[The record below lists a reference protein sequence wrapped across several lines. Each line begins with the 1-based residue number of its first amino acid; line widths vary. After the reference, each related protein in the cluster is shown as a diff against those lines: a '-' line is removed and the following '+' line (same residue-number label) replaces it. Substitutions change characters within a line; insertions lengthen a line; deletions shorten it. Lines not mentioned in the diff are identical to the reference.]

1 MAKFKKVAAAK
12 APAKTTKASKPAA
25 KKATTKSPVAALG
38 GKAEM
43 LSRSIMESAQGI
55 WLAGMGAFNRA
66 QEEGSRLFE
75 NLVKEGSSI
84 EQKTRKLATGRVD
97 AVRDAVENRVEQV
110 RDRATDTW
118 DKLEKI
124 FEERVQRALNRLGVP
139 GHEDLGHLAK
149 RVDALTAEL
158 KKLGGEPK
166 APARKPAT
174 KAAKPAAKAVPK
186 PAKPAAKAT
195 VKPVSKKP
203 VKAVTA
209 AKPVKAKMTAKPE
222 PADAP
227 ASE

>member
-1 MAKFKKVAAAK
+1 MAKFKKAAAK
-12 APAKTTKASKPAA
+12 APAKPAA
-25 KKATTKSPVAALG
+25 KAAKPASKKSAPKSPVAALG
-38 GKAEM
+38 GKAET

-139 GHEDLGHLAK
+139 GHEDLGHLSK
-149 RVDALTAEL
+149 RVDALTQEL
-158 KKLGGEPK
+158 KKLGAAPK
-166 APARKPAT
+166 ASPKP
-174 KAAKPAAKAVPK
+174 AAKPAAKAATARKPK
-186 PAKPAAKAT
+186 PAASA
-195 VKPVSKKP
+195 
-203 VKAVTA
+203 
-209 AKPVKAKMTAKPE
+209 TAKPAKAVK
-222 PADAP
+222 PKAKAAPKVDASDAP
-227 ASE
+227 ATSE

>member
-1 MAKFKKVAAAK
+1 MAKFKKAAVTK
-12 APAKTTKASKPAA
+12 APAKRSAASKPAP
-25 KKATTKSPVAALG
+25 KKAAAKSPVAALG

-75 NLVKEGSSI
+75 NLVSEGSSI

-110 RDRATDTW
+110 RERATDTW

-139 GHEDLGHLAK
+139 GHEDLNHLAK

-158 KKLGGEPK
+158 KKLGAAPK
-166 APARKPAT
+166 ATASKANADKPAKAPKAAAKPAVARKAKPAAAKPAKPAT
-174 KAAKPAAKAVPK
+174 KATKATKTKPAVSVEPSEA
-186 PAKPAAKAT
+186 PAA
-195 VKPVSKKP
+195 
-203 VKAVTA
+203 
-209 AKPVKAKMTAKPE
+209 
-222 PADAP
+222 
-227 ASE
+227 SE

>member
-1 MAKFKKVAAAK
+1 MAKFKKAAVTK
-12 APAKTTKASKPAA
+12 APAKRSAASKSAP
-25 KKATTKSPVAALG
+25 KKAAAKSPVAALG

-55 WLAGMGAFNRA
+55 WLAGMGAFHRA

-75 NLVKEGSSI
+75 NLVSEGSSI

-110 RDRATDTW
+110 RERATDTW

-158 KKLGGEPK
+158 KKLSAAPK
-166 APARKPAT
+166 ATASKASADKPAKAAAKPAAARKAKPAAAKSTKPAT
-174 KAAKPAAKAVPK
+174 KATKATKAKPAVSVEPNEA
-186 PAKPAAKAT
+186 PAA
-195 VKPVSKKP
+195 
-203 VKAVTA
+203 
-209 AKPVKAKMTAKPE
+209 
-222 PADAP
+222 
-227 ASE
+227 SE